1 MAPKRRVEK
10 SRPRVIVPTTSP
22 DDLRLGHLL
31 GRDVQPDSQPVL
43 SFIGFPVDEG
53 VRRNGGRIGAALAP
67 DEIRQSLFRM
77 SPDPGSEIFASLLRR
92 TRDWGNLKATGK
104 LEGDQ
109 ENLGLVVCSFLA
121 KGTIPVIL
129 GGGHETAYGHFL
141 GYVKAGRDV
150 SILNWDAHAD
160 VRELLPG
167 GRGNSGTPFRQALL
181 HPERRCREYLVAGL
195 LPYSVS
201 RSHLDF
207 VTAHGQYFWRSA
219 LTRRLIDEIYYSLK
233 GRTMVTFDMDVVDQ
247 SHAPGVSA
255 PAGDGLTADL
265 WLYAAYRA
273 GRCPVVTS
281 IDLVEVN
288 PDLDR
293 DRQTSRLAAVTLWYF
308 FKGLTERLQA
318 ADSR

>member
-10 SRPRVIVPTTSP
+10 ARPRVIVPITSP
-22 DDLRLGHLL
+22 DDQRLGHLL
-31 GRDVQPDSQPVL
+31 GRDLEPGLRPAVTL
-43 SFIGFPVDEG
+43 IGFPVDEG
-53 VRRNGGRIGAALAP
+53 VRRNAGRIGAALAP

-77 SPDPGSEIFASLLRR
+77 SPIPGSREFASLWRR
-92 TRDWGNLKATGK
+92 TRDWGNLRATGK
-104 LEGDQ
+104 LEQDQ
-109 ENLGLVVCSFLA
+109 ENLGLVACSCLT
-121 KGTIPVIL
+121 KGAIAVIL

-141 GYVKAGRDV
+141 AYVKAGRDV

-160 VRELLPG
+160 VRETPD
-167 GRGNSGTPFRQALL
+167 GRGHSGSPFRQALL
-181 HPERRCREYLVAGL
+181 HPEGRCREYLVAGL

-201 RSHLDF
+201 QGHLEF
-207 VTAHGQYFWRSA
+207 ITANRGQYFWRSA
-219 LTRRLIDEIYYSLK
+219 LSRELIDEIYFSLK
-233 GRTMVTFDMDVVDQ
+233 GRTMVTFDMDAVDQ

-255 PAGDGLTADL
+255 PAGDGLTTDL

-293 DRQTSRLAAVTLWYF
+293 DKQTSRLAAVTLWHF
-308 FKGLTERLQA
+308 FRGLAERLLA
-318 ADSR
+318 AEKR